1 MIQMT
6 SLKCIALKR
15 MMTFEA
21 FVWGWL
27 SFKLVVT
34 FACEHC
40 SVQWWYRWRV
50 SITMYIQNM
59 GIQFQIWNFL
69 RCFLFA
75 FAVCTC
81 DLCAINDCSHL
92 CTSVH
97 MWFSLSILTAWCRET
112 RTLQTCCG
120 EVVLGFCLPK
130 LTAAVITCCWFCRSF
145 LRCFLFAFAVC
156 TCDLCAIND
165 CSHLCTSVHMWF
177 SLCIL
182 TAWCRETRTLQT
194 CCGEVVLGF
203 CLPKLTAAVITC
215 CPFCRSFLRCFL
227 FAFAV
232 CTCDL
237 CAINDCSHLCTSV
250 HM

>member
-1 MIQMT
+1 MSSDDTDDEPDVHCTKQDDDIRGICLRSTVLWACSCICLWALQCPVMIQMT

-97 MWFSLSILTAWCRET
+97 MWFSL
-112 RTLQTCCG
+112 
-120 EVVLGFCLPK
+120 
-130 LTAAVITCCWFCRSF
+130 
-145 LRCFLFAFAVC
+145 
-156 TCDLCAIND
+156 
-165 CSHLCTSVHMWF
+165 
-177 SLCIL
+177 CIL

-194 CCGEVVLGF
+194 SCGEVVLDSAYQSW
-203 CLPKLTAAVITC
+203 LLLLAAVITDH
-215 CPFCRSFLRCFL
+215 LL
-227 FAFAV
+227 FI
-232 CTCDL
+232 L
-237 CAINDCSHLCTSV
+237 S
-250 HM
+250 